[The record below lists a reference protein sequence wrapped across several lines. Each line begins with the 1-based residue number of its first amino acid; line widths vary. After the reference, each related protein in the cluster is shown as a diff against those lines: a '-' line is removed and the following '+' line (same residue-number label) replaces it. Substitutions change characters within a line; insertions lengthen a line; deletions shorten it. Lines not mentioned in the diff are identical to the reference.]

1 VKKVSSKK
9 MVNTPVLAV
18 TLFFSLILNSNISWA
33 ANNTECVKPK
43 KSKSIKGVKYR
54 CVNNGEK
61 LVWADKKTR
70 KKIATKIMA
79 QIEEKKKE
87 QTRVEKVDESQVA
100 PPKNFLPESGEFKF
114 SNYSERDFNRFKS
127 EGFESVKQLQAEYL
141 RYNQIYK
148 FQNEKMLVELQ
159 SAVKD
164 VDKAGWL
171 DYDKWEAQEKLG
183 LSGKEYSE
191 YLQSAK
197 ERVTLQIKDSITAIL
212 DAEKYYRDFNSML
225 KENIEY
231 FRINDPYFNE
241 SILTQAFNEAEQ
253 LFAKDL
259 RDYQSYVADDLKYKQ
274 TEYIRFNQMYKK
286 QYEESINYFNS
297 VLTDVDKAGFLEQA
311 KWVAT
316 YELSLTGSKYEAYL
330 EKARAEIEKSL
341 QSDIDLYRKTISD
354 YESYGSEIQEKID
367 YLRNSEYEFSEEL
380 LNNAINQANFTAEQ
394 DYQMY
399 LSEQIRYAQRDLL
412 VFKNLYESDYKSRVS
427 DYLERI
433 DNIDNSEFVLSE
445 RQYAEESLGLTG
457 ADLEN
462 YVSRVR
468 SEYES
473 DLASQLENYQSVL
486 DQYNQSEAQINENIE
501 YLNSSE
507 YEFSEQLLQ
516 EAIQI
521 AQQEADA
528 TAQSILEQQQQEQQQ
543 QEQQQQEQ
551 QQQEQQQQEQQQQE
565 QQQQEQQQQSSEGQ

>member
-1 VKKVSSKK
+1 
-9 MVNTPVLAV
+9 
-18 TLFFSLILNSNISWA
+18 
-33 ANNTECVKPK
+33 
-43 KSKSIKGVKYR
+43 
-54 CVNNGEK
+54 
-61 LVWADKKTR
+61 
-70 KKIATKIMA
+70 
-79 QIEEKKKE
+79 
-87 QTRVEKVDESQVA
+87 
-100 PPKNFLPESGEFKF
+100 
-114 SNYSERDFNRFKS
+114 
-127 EGFESVKQLQAEYL
+127 
-141 RYNQIYK
+141 
-148 FQNEKMLVELQ
+148 
-159 SAVKD
+159 
-164 VDKAGWL
+164 
-171 DYDKWEAQEKLG
+171 
-183 LSGKEYSE
+183 
-191 YLQSAK
+191 
-197 ERVTLQIKDSITAIL
+197 
-212 DAEKYYRDFNSML
+212 
-225 KENIEY
+225 
-231 FRINDPYFNE
+231 
-241 SILTQAFNEAEQ
+241 
-253 LFAKDL
+253 
-259 RDYQSYVADDLKYKQ
+259 
-274 TEYIRFNQMYKK
+274 MYKK

-551 QQQEQQQQEQQQQE
+551 QQQEQQQQ
-565 QQQQEQQQQSSEGQ
+565 SSEGQ